1 MSNKRK
7 LTTILAVAGAT
18 VLAAG
23 GSAFVTNAG
32 LSVVDPDASK
42 SQGSEVAINEKETE
56 LPMTVEKFAATK
68 DSFTVK
74 PQSDSDKKNG
84 KNSDKNE
91 ESEQETD
98 STDGS
103 TRSDSTTGD
112 GSSTESGASTDFSSS
127 QYYSADGKFYN
138 ESEGGYYDDNGLY
151 HDQWGGYYSAD
162 GAYYDGQGGYWD
174 GDGYHST
181 GSGSSSTGSSS
192 SGGSS
197 SGITIDDGSG
207 STSGG
212 SSSGSNSG
220 AYDDS
225 YMMYD
230 VDSRYISADE
240 LSSWSSEDLAKLRN
254 EIFARHGRIFKTQK
268 WIDYFATKTWYVPRY
283 DNVDSMLNDYEWANL
298 DVILKLEDQ
307 RS

>member
-112 GSSTESGASTDFSSS
+112 GSSTGSGASTDFSSS

-151 HDQWGGYYSAD
+151 HDQWGGLLLLMEHIMMD
-162 GAYYDGQGGYWD
+162 RVV
-174 GDGYHST
+174 T
-181 GSGSSSTGSSS
+181 GMAMA
-192 SGGSS
+192 
-197 SGITIDDGSG
+197 ITAPDLEAAPREAVHPEAAPREAVHLEEVLLVLRSMTAVEALQAAVRQEAIQEL
-207 STSGG
+207 
-212 SSSGSNSG
+212 
-220 AYDDS
+220 
-225 YMMYD
+225 MMTA
-230 VDSRYISADE
+230 I
-240 LSSWSSEDLAKLRN
+240 
-254 EIFARHGRIFKTQK
+254 
-268 WIDYFATKTWYVPRY
+268 
-283 DNVDSMLNDYEWANL
+283 
-298 DVILKLEDQ
+298 
-307 RS
+307 